1 MEREKS
7 VIYSEALKS
16 LVFFC
21 CTGFELEDLGFTI
34 PFLAK
39 RGTVNASDQ
48 IFVFTYLEIQVYK
61 DIENPYV

>member
-39 RGTVNASDQ
+39 RG
-48 IFVFTYLEIQVYK
+48 L
-61 DIENPYV
+61 